1 MSCNNESRFDAVIN
15 TIIEGYYECGQ
26 DGIITYCNDSF
37 IRFLGKER
45 DRIIG
50 TNHSEIFPS
59 GENSVINELLAQ
71 VNKTG
76 HPEKQ
81 TSIQITGAHGET
93 RHMDISVL
101 PLVDGKKKT
110 KGFRCIIRDV
120 SHRKHFIDALIESER
135 KLHDLV
141 EYLPEIVFEL
151 DSTGQINYI
160 NKRSTELLGYSREEL
175 LGKNALEIVIPEQRE
190 RAARGLGKTLAGK
203 RYTGEGYIFRTK
215 TGKIPI
221 HLYTSPIEESGVVV
235 GIRGIAIDIS
245 NIIEAQ
251 TAVKEREEKFRT
263 MIEHS
268 SEIIS
273 ILDPGGIIRYES
285 QSVSQ
290 LLGYDPEKRTGTC
303 ALDMVH
309 PDDRGKMEHLLKHS
323 ASMESNGPAV
333 VEYRYRHINGSWRH
347 MESTSNNLAGNELV
361 RGILLNTRDI
371 TERKLAEKAMTKRE
385 EKYRRLYNNALVG
398 MVTLDYPTWTIIET
412 NDLGYLVLGY
422 DNPGEFIGNDF
433 LGLLSDPGEVNNITR
448 KIESSGEVLSVEVS
462 IINKHGGKIWV
473 EISAK
478 KNDDAGTLN
487 VVIIDISK
495 RKKAEELLTYYT
507 FYDQLT
513 QLPNREMFSNKMQM
527 EIVKAQRRDRD
538 EIFAVMCLGLDRFKN
553 INEMHGPVMGD
564 RLLQKIAIRLRSAF
578 RDDDLVSRLDG
589 DKFMILFSEIGSPE
603 GVVDIVRKTFGMF
616 IDPFILDDNV
626 FHITISIGVSIF
638 PNDGKREDTLIRN
651 AETAMYH
658 AKEMGRNTYYL
669 YDEQM
674 NREILRRIRIE
685 EELRYAIIRNEFFA
699 HYQPKVTRDGRIVG
713 MESLIRWHSPQR
725 GIIPPFE
732 FIPLAEKNGMIE
744 EIGNIILY
752 KSCVQN
758 IKLQEKGYSPVPVA
772 VNFSPIQFKHPDL
785 VPNIRRV
792 LKETTLAPQ
801 WLELEITE
809 SGIMFNEED
818 SIEKLKELNSLGL
831 SISID
836 DFGTGYSSL
845 SKLKDYPIDMLKI
858 DKSFI
863 DHLPHNAKSATIATT
878 IIDLAHNLGFRVV
891 AEGVENLEQL
901 NFLENNKCDYFQGYY
916 FDKPLSIEEFEDR
929 IRLQQT

>member
-1 MSCNNESRFDAVIN
+1 MSSKHENRFETVIN
-15 TIIEGYYECGQ
+15 NIIDGYYECGRN
-26 DGIITYCNDSF
+26 GIITYCNDSF
-37 IRFLGKER
+37 VRLLGK
-45 DRIIG
+45 DREAVLG

-59 GENSVINELLAQ
+59 EEIPVIDELFSRVSDSGIPEKHASVQ
-71 VNKTG
+71 VNGPK
-76 HPEKQ
+76 
-81 TSIQITGAHGET
+81 GET
-93 RHMDISVL
+93 KHMDISIL
-101 PLVDGKKKT
+101 PVSDGKKKSP
-110 KGFRCIIRDV
+110 GFRCIIRDV
-120 SHRKHFIDALIESER
+120 SHRNHFIDALIESER

-141 EYLPEIVFEL
+141 EHLPEIVFEL
-151 DSTGQINYI
+151 DSSGKINYI
-160 NKRSTELLGYSREEL
+160 NKRSTEVLGFTREEL
-175 LGKNALEIVIPEQRE
+175 MGTSALELVIPEQRE
-190 RAARGLGKTLAGK
+190 RAARGLGKTLKGK
-203 RYTGEGYIFRTK
+203 RYTGESYYFQSK
-215 TGKIPI
+215 TRGIPI
-221 HLYTSPIEESGVVV
+221 HLYTSPIEESGVII

-245 NIIEAQ
+245 NIVEAQ
-251 TAVKEREEKFRT
+251 NAVKESEEKFRT

-273 ILDPGGIIRYES
+273 ILDPEGTIQYES
-285 QSVSQ
+285 QSLSQ
-290 LLGYDPEKRTGTC
+290 LLGYDPAKRMGTS

-309 PDDRGKMEHLLKHS
+309 PDDREKLVNLLKHS
-323 ASMESNGPAV
+323 TSSHNDRPGV
-333 VEYRYRHINGSWRH
+333 VEYRYRHIDGSWRH
-347 MESTSNNLAGNELV
+347 MESTGNNLSGNSLV

-371 TERKLAEKAMTKRE
+371 TERKLAEKSMTKRE

-398 MVTLDYPTWTIIET
+398 MVTVDYPTWTIIET
-412 NDLGYLVLGY
+412 NDLGYGVLGY
-422 DNPGEFIGNDF
+422 DSPAEFIGNDF
-433 LGLLSDPGEVNNITR
+433 LGLFADSSVVNNIIR
-448 KIESSGEVLSVEVS
+448 KIESSGEVTSVEVS
-462 IINKHGGKIWV
+462 VINRNGEKIWV

-478 KNDDAGTLN
+478 RNDDTETLN
-487 VVIIDISK
+487 VVIIDVSK

-527 EIVKAQRRDRD
+527 EIVKAHRRDRD

-564 RLLQKIAIRLRSAF
+564 RLLQKIAVRLKAGF

-603 GVVDIVRKTFGMF
+603 GVVDIVRKTFGIF
-616 IDPFILDDNV
+616 VDPFILDDNV

-669 YDEQM
+669 YDEEM
-674 NREILRRIRIE
+674 NKEILRRIRIE

-713 MESLIRWHSPQR
+713 MESLIRWHSPAR
-725 GIIPPFE
+725 GIVPPFE

-758 IKLQEKGYSPVPVA
+758 IKLQEKGYCPVPVA
-772 VNFSPIQFKHPDL
+772 VNFSPVQFKHPDL

-792 LKETTLAPQ
+792 LKETNLLPQ

-809 SGIMFNEED
+809 SGIMFNEDD
-818 SIEKLKELNSLGL
+818 SIEKLKELNRMGL

-891 AEGVENLEQL
+891 AEGVEKIEQL
-901 NFLENNKCDYFQGYY
+901 DFLVDNNCDYFQGYY
-916 FDKPLSIEEFEDR
+916 FDKPLSIEDFEER
-929 IRLQQT
+929 MKCQ